1 MLRRIG
7 IFFMMVGGAMALIY
21 WVSTYFPT
29 PDFLFLM
36 IGLLIFV
43 GGFFLLRTH
52 PPPPPP
58 ERPRFRLLRKKK
70 KAQGENKE

>member
-43 GGFFLLRTH
+43 GGFFFVTH
-52 PPPPPP
+52 TSPASSAGASPFPVI
-58 ERPRFRLLRKKK
+58 EKKEKGAGRK
-70 KAQGENKE
+70 